1 MIYLYLFFGIPIA
14 VTAVFIVSLF
24 LFLYAWIKNNNAP
37 GSFSKQ
43 QIRSRS
49 IFLIVMSVIFG
60 ILFLVVVGYIIML
73 MFSIAYM

>member
-1 MIYLYLFFGIPIA
+1 MIYLYLFFSIPIA

-24 LFLYAWIKNNNAP
+24 LFLYAWIKNRKVP

-60 ILFLVVVGYIIML
+60 ILFLVVVGFIIML